1 MRVRSVNKIGVR
13 LFFGIIIIF
22 LAIWFIVM
30 ITSVELSR
38 LKRTTDDLARHHI
51 NEVRLLGKLQHLI
64 LQMRTELEDIVLD
77 PKPHTLDFFSQHVA
91 NMEKTVEQI
100 IAAEERFPDELSSEV
115 ISSVSK
121 YEEIIES
128 HATQL
133 SNLWQQHLWMETQR
147 EAQNVAASVIDS
159 ILTDC
164 ARLIQL
170 EDDEILELAE
180 QVGRQSSA
188 AKAKIIAISTGV
200 IVVSSLIAL
209 LLALS
214 ITRPIR
220 HLAGVA
226 EKVAAGDLSLRSKIE
241 KNDEIGLLSRSFD
254 KMVTHLERILME
266 QKLFLTDTSHEL
278 LTPVTVIKG
287 HLQVLQRSTGASLEE
302 QKTTYDTVLSEL
314 DRIERVL
321 NNLLDLARSTS
332 RDLLNLSS
340 VDLPEFLMNVFKK
353 AEILGKRNWY
363 LGEIPEV
370 KITVDRDLLTGAL
383 LNLLRNA
390 VAHTK
395 ERDQI
400 ALSAHI
406 NGRYLQFVVVDTG
419 EGIPEKDI
427 PKIFERFYKG
437 SNSSGGRKPGTGLG
451 LSIVK
456 AVAEVHGGSVSV
468 VSRVGS
474 GSTFYLSIPL

>member
-1 MRVRSVNKIGVR
+1 
-13 LFFGIIIIF
+13 
-22 LAIWFIVM
+22 
-30 ITSVELSR
+30 
-38 LKRTTDDLARHHI
+38 
-51 NEVRLLGKLQHLI
+51 
-64 LQMRTELEDIVLD
+64 
-77 PKPHTLDFFSQHVA
+77 
-91 NMEKTVEQI
+91 
-100 IAAEERFPDELSSEV
+100 
-115 ISSVSK
+115 
-121 YEEIIES
+121 
-128 HATQL
+128 
-133 SNLWQQHLWMETQR
+133 
-147 EAQNVAASVIDS
+147 
-159 ILTDC
+159 
-164 ARLIQL
+164 
-170 EDDEILELAE
+170 
-180 QVGRQSSA
+180 SA

-241 KNDEIGLLSRSFD
+241 KSDEIGLLSRSFD